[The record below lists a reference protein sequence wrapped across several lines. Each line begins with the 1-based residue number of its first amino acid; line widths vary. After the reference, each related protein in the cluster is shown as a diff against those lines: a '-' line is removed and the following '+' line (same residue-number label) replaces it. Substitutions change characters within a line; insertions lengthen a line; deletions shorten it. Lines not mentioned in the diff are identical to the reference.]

1 MCKAELCFR
10 SCAFSLLLLLFLI
23 CMLFWLCITDSR
35 LEEGTWLNAPRM
47 GLAPAL
53 GSSAAPYIAHPL
65 LTDLPHLA
73 SQQAAQDT
81 EQGRA
86 GQSQVPATIEPEAS
100 HTHPYWHSPALSH
113 GLGQC
118 VGTQLPAE
126 YCSTEAELCP
136 IPSCSLC
143 PWALR
148 FLPSSSHLP
157 GGPIS
162 ALLSSVT
169 FLCNVCLKELKK
181 KHTRIY

>member
-23 CMLFWLCITDSR
+23 CSCF
-35 LEEGTWLNAPRM
+35 
-47 GLAPAL
+47 
-53 GSSAAPYIAHPL
+53 GSVSLTAGWRKVPGSTHQGWDWPQLWAGGAAPYIAHPL

-126 YCSTEAELCP
+126 YCRTEAELCP
-136 IPSCSLC
+136 SPSCSLC

-162 ALLSSVT
+162 APLSSVT